1 MQTFF
6 SESNGA
12 TLLTVELD
20 HKLSFQMAASA
31 IIWKDSSTD
40 NYYLKIKVRT
50 YLLQIKHIMFDITHI
65 EINGLKMSTKTE
77 MAFWNVTAE
86 NTFDQPLKVRN

>member
-20 HKLSFQMAASA
+20 HKLSFQMAAST
-31 IIWKDSSTD
+31 IIWKDSSTG
-40 NYYLKIKVRT
+40 NYYLKIKAVNVGPNMVDF
-50 YLLQIKHIMFDITHI
+50 KI

-86 NTFDQPLKVRN
+86 NTIDQPLKVRN